1 MKPVIFTDLDGTLL
15 HPVDYSFDA
24 ARQALALIKKKNI
37 PLVFTSS
44 KTRAEIE
51 ELRKKLSNRDPF
63 ISENGAAVFIP
74 EGYFPFPTEGEG
86 GKGGEGGEGKDG
98 YIVKTLGSPVAEVRE
113 ALAEIREA
121 TGANIRGFSDM
132 SVEEVARLTGLGAHE
147 AGLSKMREFDE
158 PFIIE
163 GDGSVIEEV
172 LGGIERKGF
181 NWTRGRFYHIT
192 GKHDK
197 GGAVRILKDLFTTVY
212 GRITTIGLGDNL
224 NDVPLLEECD
234 HPVFVRKADG
244 GYEGARIKGLTRAEG
259 VGPEGWN
266 GAVLK
271 LIERIGGLG

>member
-15 HPVDYSFDA
+15 HPVDYSFGA
-24 ARQALALIKKKNI
+24 AREALALIKKKNI

-51 ELRKKLSNRDPF
+51 ELRKKISNADPF

-74 EGYFPFPTEGEG
+74 EGYFPFPTDGEA
-86 GKGGEGGEGKDG
+86 KDG
-98 YIVKTLGSPVAEVRE
+98 YIVKTLGSPVARARK
-113 ALAEIREA
+113 ALAEIRES
-121 TGANIRGFSDM
+121 TGAKIRGFSDM
-132 SVEEVARLTGLGAHE
+132 SAEEVARLTGLGAYE
-147 AGLSKMREFDE
+147 AGLCKMREFDE

-163 GDGSVIEEV
+163 GDGSVTEEV
-172 LGGIERKGF
+172 LRAIERKGF
-181 NWTRGRFYHIT
+181 NWTRGRFYHIM

-197 GGAVRILKDLFTTVY
+197 GGAVRVLKDLFTSVH

-244 GYEGARIKGLTRAEG
+244 GYEGARIKGLIRAEG